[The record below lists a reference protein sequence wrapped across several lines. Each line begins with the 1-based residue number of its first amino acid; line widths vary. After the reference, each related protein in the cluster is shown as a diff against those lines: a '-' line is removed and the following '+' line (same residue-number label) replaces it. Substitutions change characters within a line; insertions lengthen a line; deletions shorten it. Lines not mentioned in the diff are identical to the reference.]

1 MKKVFMY
8 MLMNHGFDTLS
19 ITLSVAEDINPY
31 ELIGSAILSQ
41 SLKAQTGYIVADT
54 IESLEKE
61 CDKIVLAWRQAMY
74 N

>member
-19 ITLSVAEDINPY
+19 VILSVAEDINPA

-54 IESLEKE
+54 IESAEKE
-61 CDKIVLAWRQAMY
+61 CDKIVLSWRQAMY